1 MYSFRTTTT
10 TLVDGCVPGMGI
22 MDHGSWSTNPR
33 TVNLFRRALRG
44 TGTITGN
51 HVPWTEY
58 GQLHVTPTTAYRYLV
73 LLMNWTTED
82 KGELPVALVSFNPS
96 WYYGTRVITLLS
108 AYKYEFGKSRTTG

>member
-1 MYSFRTTTT
+1 MYTFRTTTT

-22 MDHGSWSTNPR
+22 MDHDHGSWTTNPR
-33 TVNLFRRALRG
+33 TVNLFRRA
-44 TGTITGN
+44 
-51 HVPWTEY
+51 W
-58 GQLHVTPTTAYRYLV
+58 YRYDYRELRTLDGVRTVTRYTHNSIPV

>member
-1 MYSFRTTTT
+1 MYTFRTATT

-22 MDHGSWSTNPR
+22 MDHGSWTTNPR

-58 GQLHVTPTTAYRYLV
+58 GQLHVTPTTGQQH
-73 LLMNWTTED
+73 TGTSD
-82 KGELPVALVSFNPS
+82 ELDD
-96 WYYGTRVITLLS
+96 GRQR
-108 AYKYEFGKSRTTG
+108 RTTGSVSFVQPFLVLRYSCDNSLKCISI